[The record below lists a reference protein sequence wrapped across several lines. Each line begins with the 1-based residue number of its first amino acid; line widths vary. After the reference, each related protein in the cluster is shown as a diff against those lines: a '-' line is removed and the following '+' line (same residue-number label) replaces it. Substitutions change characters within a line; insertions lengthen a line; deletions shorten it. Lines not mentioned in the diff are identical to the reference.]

1 MIKLENLQNR
11 LALKM
16 VTKIVMATHTRN
28 GNSYSYE
35 LEKFAELIVRECLSL
50 SSDLYPFDAMDA
62 AGVGAKSQ
70 YGSAALLRVYENTN
84 DQYYDAI
91 KKHFGVEK

>member
-1 MIKLENLQNR
+1 MNDKIRELAEQAGFENGHQD
-11 LALKM
+11 
-16 VTKIVMATHTRN
+16 RN

-91 KKHFGVEK
+91 KKHFGVE